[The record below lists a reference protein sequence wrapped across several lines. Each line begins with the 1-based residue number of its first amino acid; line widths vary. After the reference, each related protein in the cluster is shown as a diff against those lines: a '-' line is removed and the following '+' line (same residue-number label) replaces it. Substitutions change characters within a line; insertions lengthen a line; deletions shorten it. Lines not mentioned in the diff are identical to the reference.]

1 MIFMCGAQNS
11 WFSEA
16 SLRICCVGLFECKS
30 PGMLKLL
37 QTDMCGRED
46 YTTRLK
52 KYHVQCC

>member
-1 MIFMCGAQNS
+1 MCGAQNS

-16 SLRICCVGLFECKS
+16 SLRICCVSLFECKS

-52 KYHVQCC
+52 KHHVQCC